1 MNDENSQEF
10 PDGISRLCWG
20 KESFYL
26 EHLENLKEGKKTT
39 KKLMIWIGSLVPENM
54 DKLHELW
61 SVKMEM

>member
-10 PDGISRLCWG
+10 PDGISRLCGG

-26 EHLENLKEGKKTT
+26 EHLENLKEGEKTT
-39 KKLMIWIGSLVPENM
+39 KKLMIWIGSLVPENT